1 MRFSVFFSYIL
12 TGLLLTLPP
21 WSGSAQGLAKDNIS
35 DGERV
40 VPIYD
45 FDGLQPLL
53 HADSDTT
60 WVVNF
65 WATWCAPCVEEL
77 PYFEE
82 LTREYADKPL
92 RVLLV
97 SLDFRR
103 QLERRLLPFLKN
115 NDIQSRVVVLDD
127 ADANAWIDKVDPS
140 WSGAIPATLF
150 YQGERRLFKEQTFT
164 RDELFQLV
172 QTFTE

>member
-1 MRFSVFFSYIL
+1 
-12 TGLLLTLPP
+12 
-21 WSGSAQGLAKDNIS
+21 
-35 DGERV
+35 
-40 VPIYD
+40 
-45 FDGLQPLL
+45 
-53 HADSDTT
+53 
-60 WVVNF
+60 VVNF